1 MHIREFL
8 MVGLGGAI
16 GSMMRYGTGLLLKS
30 ITIFP
35 VGTLTVNLVGSFLIG
50 IIAGIATNNPKFQ
63 EEWYLLLAVGI
74 CGGFTTFSALSLE
87 GIQMIQQQK
96 IMLYLLYASSSILL
110 GLLFTFGGYKLIK

>member
-1 MHIREFL
+1 

-30 ITIFP
+30 INIFP

-96 IMLYLLYASSSILL
+96 LMLFLSYALSSILL
-110 GLLFTFGGYKLIK
+110 GLLFTFGGYRISSS